1 MMVKFCKAI
10 GLVLFVF
17 VLAACGASP
26 TPTATTAPTNAPTAT
41 VPPLPTPTRT
51 VRPQTT
57 RCYSLAQS
65 DCTLLLAA
73 ISPAALTKINSFA
86 LDYSAAYTA
95 SGLGKYDGQA
105 NFTGT
110 GVFSGNQAGLFAAV
124 QSSLGSAPDTAA
136 ANQLL
141 MGIMAQ
147 FTAKGDLTRADTG
160 KKSGSGEVRIVN
172 GDLYTMSADFDD
184 GTWKVR
190 SLLSVLGST
199 PLGELSSLPSM
210 GAGGGP
216 STANPLL
223 KDDIDALR
231 DAPGFI
237 KLQVA
242 DGPAVDGQTTRKFT
256 ADLDAE
262 ALFNSP
268 QWATLIADSTQ
279 GDSGDFSGLILKA
292 VQRYLSVPKFQIRW
306 LVSTAESSL
315 RGFGVS
321 IVANVPAVAMMLFNP
336 SGKAKDID
344 VSVTFDVQMS
354 KVGQPVKVEPVPDAI
369 RITPT
374 AVPTSTPVGTA
385 SAGATQAAP

>member
-26 TPTATTAPTNAPTAT
+26 TPTATTAPTNPPTST

-57 RCYSLAQS
+57 RCYGLAAS

-73 ISPAALTKINSFA
+73 ISPAALTKLNSFA

-110 GVFSGNQAGLFAAV
+110 GVFSGNQAGLFAV
-124 QSSLGSAPDTAA
+124 LQSSLGSAPDTAA

-172 GDLYTMSADFDD
+172 GDLYTRSADFDD
-184 GTWKVR
+184 GTWKGR
-190 SLLSVLGST
+190 SLLSALGST
-199 PLGELSSLPSM
+199 PLGELSSLPSF

-237 KLQVA
+237 KLQAA
-242 DGPAVDGQTTRKFT
+242 DGPTVDGQATRKFT

-268 QWATLIADSTQ
+268 QWVTLIADSTH
-279 GDSGDFSGLILKA
+279 
-292 VQRYLSVPKFQIRW
+292 VQRYLSLPKFQIRW

-336 SGKAKDID
+336 SGKSKDID

-369 RITPT
+369 RVTPT
-374 AVPTSTPVGTA
+374 AIPTSTPVGTA